1 MLLSQAAT
9 ASAAAKTSQG
19 GASKIESLFIATSFH
34 RANETV
40 RIWLHARAEL
50 GHLESGEQNA
60 GSSVGP
66 HQWRKS

>member
-1 MLLSQAAT
+1 T
-9 ASAAAKTSQG
+9 ASAAAKTSQV
-19 GASKIESLFIATSFH
+19 GASKIESLFIATSCH

-40 RIWLHARAEL
+40 PIWLHAQAEL
-50 GHLESGEQNA
+50 GALGKRGTKRESEEQNA